1 MFNNTPTLTHA
12 QQQEAADK
20 IHELMAQGISSGEAI
35 MIVANA
41 IREAEAKKLEANKQ
55 EAEED
60 AE

>member
-12 QQQEAADK
+12 QQQEAAEK

-41 IREAEAKKLEANKQ
+41 IREAEAKKAESEDEQ
-55 EAEED
+55 E
-60 AE
+60 

>member
-35 MIVANA
+35 MIVADA
-41 IREAEAKKLEANKQ
+41 IREAEAKKNQA
-55 EAEED
+55 EAESDSE
-60 AE
+60 

>member
-35 MIVANA
+35 MIVADA
-41 IREAEAKKLEANKQ
+41 IREAEAKKNQ
-55 EAEED
+55 AETESD
-60 AE
+60 SE